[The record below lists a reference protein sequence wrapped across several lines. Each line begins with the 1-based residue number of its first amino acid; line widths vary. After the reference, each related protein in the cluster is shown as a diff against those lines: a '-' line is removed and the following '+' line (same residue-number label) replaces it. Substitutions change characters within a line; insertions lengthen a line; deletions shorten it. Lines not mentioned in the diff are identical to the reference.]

1 MNEIRTKAI
10 DSIEKKMDQMN
21 ADELRY
27 QVLKGAKNFKS
38 SWIGLGQILYTVWKD
53 KLYKDWGFTE
63 FESYVSKEIGIRK
76 GTAFKLLRSYSFL
89 EKDSPRYLTKD
100 YSEGAEAR
108 EVPTYEAVDVLRKAS
123 NNKKLDREDYAK
135 VKKYVLE
142 SGKDAGEVK
151 KDLTQMIK
159 QQEELDPAEERKKK
173 RTLVLKR
180 FVGVLKSIRNE
191 IKVSRVLPEK
201 VVKDIDKL
209 ISELENE
216 IE

>member
-1 MNEIRTKAI
+1 MSEIRTKAI

-100 YSEGAEAR
+100 YNEGAEAR

>member
-1 MNEIRTKAI
+1 MSEIKTKAI

-27 QVLKGAKNFKS
+27 QVLRSAKNFKS

-63 FESYVSKEIGIRK
+63 FESYASKEIGIRK
-76 GTAFKLLRSYSFL
+76 ATAFKLLRSYSFL

-100 YSEGAEAR
+100 YSENAEAR

-123 NNKKLDREDYAK
+123 NNKKLDREDYGK
-135 VKKYVLE
+135 IKKYVLE

-151 KDLTQMIK
+151 KDLTRMIK
-159 QQEELDPAEERKKK
+159 QQEELDPVEERKKK
-173 RTLVLKR
+173 RVLVLKR
-180 FVGVLKSIRNE
+180 FVGVLKSIRTE
-191 IKVSRVLPEK
+191 IKASHVLPEK
-201 VVKDIDKL
+201 VVKDVDKL
-209 ISELENE
+209 ISELESE

>member
-1 MNEIRTKAI
+1 MSEIKTKAI

-27 QVLKGAKNFKS
+27 QVLKSAKNFKS
-38 SWIGLGQILYTVWKD
+38 SWISLGQILYTVWKD

-63 FESYVSKEIGIRK
+63 FESYASKEIGIRK
-76 GTAFKLLRSYSFL
+76 ETAFKLLRSYSFL

-100 YSEGAEAR
+100 YNEGAQAR

-135 VKKYVLE
+135 IKKYVLE
-142 SGKDAGEVK
+142 GGKGAGEVK

-173 RTLVLKR
+173 RVLVLKR

-201 VVKDIDKL
+201 VVKDVDKL
-209 ISELENE
+209 ISKLESGLV
-216 IE
+216 